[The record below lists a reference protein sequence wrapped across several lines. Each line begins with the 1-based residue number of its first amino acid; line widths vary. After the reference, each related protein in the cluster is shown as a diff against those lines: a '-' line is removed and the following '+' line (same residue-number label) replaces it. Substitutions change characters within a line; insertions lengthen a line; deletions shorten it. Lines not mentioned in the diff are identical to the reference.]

1 MKSGLRLLGFVVGGA
16 LLLYFLYFCAV
27 SFDWS
32 SLRRFVSWPAALAWL
47 AATLLYCT
55 VVPVSSM
62 AWRRLL
68 PEGRQRRFG
77 ELCGIMGAT
86 QLAKYVPGNVAQFA
100 GRSALS
106 LGRGMPLSDFL
117 ASVTVETALAVLA
130 GLIVG
135 MWGLRVGMALP
146 APAWVGHALPW
157 VVIALTITVLATPRL
172 LAALEGP
179 MKRRRWLSGVVAL
192 RASLPGLP
200 GQAFAIAAYCGN
212 YLLIGFG
219 LFLLSRA
226 VGLSL
231 GYAELTAAFTLSW
244 LVGFFSPGMPAGIGA
259 REGAMALLLGGAAG
273 SGNGELAGIVLAMRL
288 ATVSG
293 DLVWFAIGGWL
304 LSRRGVVNE

>member
-1 MKSGLRLLGFVVGGA
+1 MKSGLRLLGFVVGAA

-32 SLRRFVSWPAALAWL
+32 ALRRLASWPTALAWL

-55 VVPVSSM
+55 VVPASAM

-68 PEGRQRRFG
+68 PEGRKRGFG

-106 LGRGMPLSDFL
+106 LGRGMPLPDFV
-117 ASVTVETALAVLA
+117 ASVTVETVLAVLA

-135 MWGLRVGMALP
+135 MWGARVGMALP

-157 VVIALTITVLATPRL
+157 GVAALTIGLLATPRL
-172 LAALEGP
+172 LALLERP
-179 MKRRRWLSGVVAL
+179 MQRRPWLSGVSAL

-200 GQAFAIAAYCGN
+200 AQAFAIAAYCGN
-212 YLLIGFG
+212 YLLIGVG
-219 LFLLSRA
+219 LLLLSRG
-226 VGLSL
+226 VGLSF

-244 LVGFFSPGMPAGIGA
+244 LIGFFSPGMPAGIGT
-259 REGAMALLLGGAAG
+259 REGAMALLLGGSG
-273 SGNGELAGIVLAMRL
+273 SGNAELAGIVLAMRL
-288 ATVSG
+288 ATISG
-293 DLVWFAIGGWL
+293 DLAWFAIGGWL
-304 LSRRGVVNE
+304 LSRRGGRNE